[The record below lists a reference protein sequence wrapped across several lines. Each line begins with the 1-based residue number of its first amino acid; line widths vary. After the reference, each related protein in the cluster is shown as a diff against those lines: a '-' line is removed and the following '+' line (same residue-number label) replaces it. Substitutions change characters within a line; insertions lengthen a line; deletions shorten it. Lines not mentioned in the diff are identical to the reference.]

1 MDWKKFKRA
10 LGYSAFLGNKKELDV
25 LLGRKDMYENQ
36 IKKRFGNWEECEK
49 CLPSIDEEIEKVREN
64 IRREEN

>member
-1 MDWKKFKRA
+1 MGKLKRL
-10 LGYSAFLGNKKELDV
+10 LGYSAFLGDKKELDV

-36 IKKRFGNWEECEK
+36 IKKRFGNWEECQA
-49 CLPSIDEEIEKVREN
+49 CLPSIDEAITRVREK

>member
-1 MDWKKFKRA
+1 MGKLKRL
-10 LGYSAFLGNKKELDV
+10 LGYSAFLGDKKELDV

-49 CLPSIDEEIEKVREN
+49 CMHSIDEEIAKVREK
-64 IRREEN
+64 IAREEN